1 MSDQFKAFKRIVKL
15 HSDTSSYYQRCSD
28 ITTEADLTELFDFL
42 SQSRLKMA
50 HSLLSLMPDNERKD
64 FWRMKEALS
73 YLQRIW
79 VNVKIALIVNDRSKI
94 LKYCHKAEQDAIY
107 EYDRVLRR
115 QEISEEMFRQITGHQ
130 QRLKEMISRI
140 ENTPVKKCFLQK
152 RLAA

>member
-1 MSDQFKAFKRIVKL
+1 MSDQFKSFKRIVKL
-15 HSDTSSYYQRCSD
+15 HSDTSEYYRRCSA
-28 ITTEADLTELFDFL
+28 ITTEVDLMELFNFL
-42 SQSRLKMA
+42 SEARLKMA
-50 HSLLSLMPDNERKD
+50 NSLLALIPDTERKD

-94 LKYCHKAEQDAIY
+94 LKYCHKAEQDAIF
-107 EYDRVLRR
+107 EYDKILRR
-115 QEISEEMFRQITGHQ
+115 SEVSEEMFRRITSHQ
-130 QRLKEMISRI
+130 QELKELISRI